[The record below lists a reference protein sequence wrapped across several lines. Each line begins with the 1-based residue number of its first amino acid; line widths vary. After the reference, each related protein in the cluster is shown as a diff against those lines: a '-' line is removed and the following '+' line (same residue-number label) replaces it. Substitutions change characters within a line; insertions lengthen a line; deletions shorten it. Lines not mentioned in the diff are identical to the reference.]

1 MEVIV
6 LSTETQKKYTLQMQG
21 NTLGALKGVLT
32 ENYINY
38 NGMVFYEGRTK
49 SELLADNS
57 ILPEGAVIRLTKAEK
72 KIRSGVD
79 RKELYQ
85 IIKDNNLGEAV
96 KAKFGKNFTQCKTDE
111 LAKFVDSQTN
121 KETPAA
127 AAPKKAEEPKA
138 PKAKTTANDAEITPF
153 EAWIQ
158 QGIANGFIDEATAR
172 QITCGTRVSDM
183 SSSDDSM
190 FDFLNKK

>member
-1 MEVIV
+1 MQVIV

-32 ENYINY
+32 ENHINY

-49 SELLADNS
+49 SELLADDS
-57 ILPEGAVIRLTKAEK
+57 TLPEGAVIRLTKAEK

-79 RKELYQ
+79 RKELYA
-85 IIKDNNLGEAV
+85 IIKEKNLGEAI

-111 LAKFVDSQTN
+111 LAKFVDSQTK
-121 KETPAA
+121 KEAPVAKEPE
-127 AAPKKAEEPKA
+127 APKPSKPSVVEAE
-138 PKAKTTANDAEITPF
+138 TGLTPF

-158 QGIANGFIDEATAR
+158 QGIANGFIDDATAR
-172 QITCGTRVSDM
+172 QITCGTKVADM
-183 SSSDDSM
+183 STADDSL

>member
-32 ENYINY
+32 ENHINFS
-38 NGMVFYEGRTK
+38 GMVFYEGRTK
-49 SELLADNS
+49 SELLADDS
-57 ILPEGAVIRLTKAEK
+57 TLPEGAIIRLTKAEK

-79 RKELYQ
+79 RKELYA
-85 IIKDNNLGEAV
+85 IIKDKNLGEAI

-111 LAKFVDSQTN
+111 LAKFVDSQTK
-121 KETPAA
+121 KEAPVTKKPE
-127 AAPKKAEEPKA
+127 APKPSKPAVEESA
-138 PKAKTTANDAEITPF
+138 AGLTPL

-158 QGIANGFIDEATAR
+158 QGIANGFIDDATAR

>member
-32 ENYINY
+32 ENHINFS
-38 NGMVFYEGRTK
+38 GMVFYEGRTK
-49 SELLADNS
+49 SELLADDS
-57 ILPEGAVIRLTKAEK
+57 ILPEGAIIRLTKAEK

-79 RKELYQ
+79 RKELYA
-85 IIKDNNLGEAV
+85 IIKDKNLGEAI

-111 LAKFVDSQTN
+111 LAKFVDSQT
-121 KETPAA
+121 KKEAPATTKKPETPKASKPAA
-127 AAPKKAEEPKA
+127 VEDEAGL
-138 PKAKTTANDAEITPF
+138 TPL

-158 QGIANGFIDEATAR
+158 QGINNGFIDDATAR